1 MIGSR
6 TSYDLPMPTLFNGVV
21 AGHDDTTD
29 SGSGMKRGPTMSVR
43 VSVILSRKGSDVVTI
58 ARDAMVT
65 EALQV
70 LAEHN
75 VGALIVSA
83 DGTVVDGIVSER
95 DIVRWLAREGPEALE
110 YPVEQ
115 VMTSEVLTCA
125 SDATAD
131 DVMQTMT
138 THRARHLPVLDDDGR
153 LAGIVSIG
161 DVVKSR
167 IDDLVTQARSM
178 EDYISGRP
186 L

>member
-1 MIGSR
+1 
-6 TSYDLPMPTLFNGVV
+6 
-21 AGHDDTTD
+21 
-29 SGSGMKRGPTMSVR
+29 MSVR
-43 VSVILSRKGSDVVTI
+43 VSIILARKGSDVVTI
-58 ARDAMVT
+58 ARDATVT
-65 EALQV
+65 EALRV

-83 DGTVVDGIVSER
+83 DGKAVDGIVSER
-95 DIVRWLAREGPEALE
+95 DVVRWLARAGPDALH

-115 VMTSEVLTCA
+115 VMTTDVLACRP
-125 SDATAD
+125 DATAD

-153 LAGIVSIG
+153 LTGVVSIG

-178 EDYISGRP
+178 EDYISGSP